1 MVTPPLKQ
9 PPNTNH
15 GHITLPI
22 LETDLTQRAGINLTK
37 DQGISNDLWNSDRVV
52 GPDTTPAAGNISAKL
67 LLTYLPTKQPH
78 GSLILPITDH
88 PQEERIDSLEN
99 LVVSSSQNSIPK
111 TKKIYIPPGVYNED
125 KYGDGYDIDGQIGPF
140 LGAMEIEGT

>member
-1 MVTPPLKQ
+1 M
-9 PPNTNH
+9 
-15 GHITLPI
+15 
-22 LETDLTQRAGINLTK
+22 
-37 DQGISNDLWNSDRVV
+37 NDLRNSDRVV

-111 TKKIYIPPGVYNED
+111 QIYIPPGVYNED
-125 KYGDGYDIDGQIGPF
+125 KSVDGYDSDGQIVTF
-140 LGAMEIEGT
+140 LGAMEI